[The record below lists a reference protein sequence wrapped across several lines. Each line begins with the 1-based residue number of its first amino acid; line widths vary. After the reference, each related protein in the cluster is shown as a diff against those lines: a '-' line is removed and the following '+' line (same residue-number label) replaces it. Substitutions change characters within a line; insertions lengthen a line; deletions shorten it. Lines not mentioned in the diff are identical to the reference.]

1 MDDQQRLL
9 DAGTFS
15 ESGVGE
21 LYVWERVGIASRRLG
36 GDRGDWQGWEFS
48 VYRGG

>member
-1 MDDQQRLL
+1 MDDQQRLR
-9 DAGTFS
+9 DAGTVS